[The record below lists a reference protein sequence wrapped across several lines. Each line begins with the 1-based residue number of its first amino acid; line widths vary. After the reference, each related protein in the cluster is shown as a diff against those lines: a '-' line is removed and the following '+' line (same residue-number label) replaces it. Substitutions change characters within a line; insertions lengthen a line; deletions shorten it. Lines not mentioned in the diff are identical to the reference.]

1 MRTAVA
7 LGSNLGDRLSHLSA
21 AKKAIVDLASVRPPV
36 LSSAVYET
44 DPVGCEWGA
53 QKFLNAVL
61 EFEYAGDPLELLRN
75 LRQIENALGRP
86 ADHPRNAQRV
96 QLTKQAYMIAGCNTD
111 IITARGNGLLAQ
123 MMSLVLLGTAA
134 TGALVFLY
142 FRFSVLA
149 EEPRATAVAALSTG
163 LTLLIAFLFAADA
176 GVFVAASAGNSGP
189 ASSTVAHPS
198 PWLTTVAAGTAYAN
212 TAKSDFLVARYT
224 ASGQLDATFGN
235 RGIVRTD
242 FDGRSDSLR
251 AMTLYPGRKILAVG
265 ERPAENLRGVL
276 VWHRMNH

>member
-86 ADHPRNAQRV
+86 ADHPRNASRKIDIDLLYV
-96 QLTKQAYMIAGCNTD
+96 GASRMDIEELQLPHPRMH
-111 IITARGNGLLAQ
+111 ARGFVLQPLADIRPDLILPGQSKTVRELLAQ
-123 MMSLVLLGTAA
+123 LNESTTVMSLTK
-134 TGALVFLY
+134 
-142 FRFSVLA
+142 
-149 EEPRATAVAALSTG
+149 E
-163 LTLLIAFLFAADA
+163 
-176 GVFVAASAGNSGP
+176 
-189 ASSTVAHPS
+189 
-198 PWLTTVAAGTAYAN
+198 W
-212 TAKSDFLVARYT
+212 
-224 ASGQLDATFGN
+224 
-235 RGIVRTD
+235 
-242 FDGRSDSLR
+242 
-251 AMTLYPGRKILAVG
+251 
-265 ERPAENLRGVL
+265 
-276 VWHRMNH
+276 